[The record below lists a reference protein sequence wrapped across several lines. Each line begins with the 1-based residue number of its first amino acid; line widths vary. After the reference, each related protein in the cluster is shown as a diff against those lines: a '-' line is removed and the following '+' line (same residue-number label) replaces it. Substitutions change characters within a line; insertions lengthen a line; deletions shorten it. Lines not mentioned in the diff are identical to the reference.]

1 MRRSGADDYEGEKP
15 MIRESE
21 GLPRWLQRRENR
33 RSGRYNGDK
42 VVRWIA
48 RRNLKLRGAASSGE
62 ASASA
67 EWSRMPG
74 YNGLRLVSDN

>member
-1 MRRSGADDYEGEKP
+1 

-33 RSGRYNGDK
+33 RSGRYDGDK

-48 RRNLKLRGAASSGE
+48 RRNLKMRDPASPGEVAAP
-62 ASASA
+62 A
-67 EWSRMPG
+67 EWTRLSN